1 MNSRRAKS
9 PTSGR
14 ATSSPTGERSAG
26 RSPAAEPT
34 SITTNQ
40 TNVTNNATHDDL
52 SVTEP
57 IKTPDVPL
65 TENQRAAQAELDF
78 LDDDSEITFDDNNS
92 ETLNS
97 LDVSDIGPNIVI
109 PGGGVGLTPTGQVF
123 SNSSENVLN
132 NQKNVVSSNGE
143 YVIEFI
149 DKYIDDACLANLAQI
164 TVVHGKGTGALRK
177 GLHNYFKQ
185 LKKQKRISGYR
196 DGEYGEGDLGVTV
209 VML

>member
-1 MNSRRAKS
+1 MIQIVVQTRA
-9 PTSGR
+9 TSGR

-34 SITTNQ
+34 SVTTNQ
-40 TNVTNNATHDDL
+40 TNVTNDATHDNL

-78 LDDDSEITFDDNNS
+78 LDDDGEITFDDNNS

-149 DKYIDDACLANLAQI
+149 DKYIDDNNNKIC
-164 TVVHGKGTGALRK
+164 
-177 GLHNYFKQ
+177 
-185 LKKQKRISGYR
+185 
-196 DGEYGEGDLGVTV
+196 
-209 VML
+209 